1 MSEYQYYRFERLDG
15 YLDSKQ
21 REALRRI
28 SSRAEITA
36 TSFQVYYHY
45 GDLKADTHEVVL
57 KYFDIGFYY
66 ADWGSIDAYIKLPI
80 GTLPDAL
87 LQLGE
92 YGFSVYET
100 DQGQL
105 LVFSIEDYCE
115 YFDDEQSDD
124 FFQHLA
130 TLRSELM
137 QGDYHLLYFMW
148 LRALASHDELAAV
161 PLIEFDFNRLSEAQ
175 LAFAT
180 LFDIPLALVKA
191 LALALAANPS
201 HSPNQSRLS
210 FEDWLNKLTETEKNN
225 LLTAVFEQGQLTR
238 HQALAMTKKTPVNKH
253 EVCQH
258 WLTSDAL
265 EPYIAQAEKQ
275 LKQQQAAALAQKM
288 AIEKA
293 EKELKLFEIHTQR
306 EHVWQQA
313 QEQASRACA
322 SGYDQA
328 SRNLH
333 QLFDAYQFKGEVTE
347 FERRFKRFIANNN
360 GRKALLNRLQDL
372 LPRT

>member
-1 MSEYQYYRFERLDG
+1 VSEYQYYRFERLAG

-45 GDLKADTHEVVL
+45 GDLKADTYEVVL

-66 ADWGSIDAYIKLPI
+66 ADWGSIDVYIKLPI
-80 GTLPDAL
+80 GTIPDAL
-87 LQLGE
+87 L
-92 YGFSVYET
+92 GFDANGFHVHET
-100 DQGQL
+100 QEWQL
-105 LVFSIEDYCE
+105 LVFSIEDYYE
-115 YFDDEQSDD
+115 YFDDEHAED

-130 TLRSELM
+130 SLRDELM
-137 QGDYHLLYFMW
+137 QGDYHLLYFTW
-148 LRALASHDELAAV
+148 LKALDSNDELAAV
-161 PLIEFDFNRLSEAQ
+161 PMIGFDFNHLSEAQ

-201 HSPNQSRLS
+201 HQPTQSQFQL
-210 FEDWLNKLTETEKNN
+210 EDWLNKLTETEKNN

-238 HQALAMTKKTPVNKH
+238 HQALAMTKKEQLNKQETYQYWLSA
-253 EVCQH
+253 EVI
-258 WLTSDAL
+258 
-265 EPYIAQAEKQ
+265 EPYIEMAKKQ

-293 EKELKLFEIHTQR
+293 AKEAALSEVYTQR
-306 EHVWQQA
+306 EYFWQQA
-313 QEQASRACA
+313 QEQANRACA

-328 SRNLH
+328 SRDLH
-333 QLFDAYQFKGEVTE
+333 QLAEAYQFKGEGAE
-347 FERRFKRFIANNN
+347 FERCFKQFIANNN

-372 LPRT
+372 LPRR